1 LIYPDDEFEEDSKE
15 NMSCLAGEN
24 FNLIVKKVDQLGI
37 KMKQV
42 CTVIENHTHSILQK
56 ILRSYSIPPDDKVLV
71 TTCFHHVMCSSC
83 HSKCKESNKS

>member
-42 CTVIENHTHSILQK
+42 CTVIENHTHSTLQK
-56 ILRSYSIPPDDKVLV
+56 ILRSIQTHFECSVCYSIPPDDKI
-71 TTCFHHVMCSSC
+71 
-83 HSKCKESNKS
+83 